1 MPFDDANSMLS
12 ASMEDYLETIFELE
26 QSNRVARARDI
37 ADRMNVQRA
46 SVTGA
51 LRVLSER
58 GLINYSPYSL
68 ITLTG
73 AGRSTAKEIIHRR
86 EVLKD
91 FFGGILHL
99 SPEDA
104 EGIAHRM
111 EHSIESAA
119 IDKLVCFLEFVST
132 CPRTDSRWLDAFK
145 RFCAGEEQ
153 TSDCRTCLEA
163 CIQKAPSEDAASHH
177 VIDKSKSGRL
187 PRVGSPRSL
196 QIDGRSIFSTDEKAS

>member
-1 MPFDDANSMLS
+1 MPFDDANHVLS

-51 LRVLSER
+51 LRVLAER
-58 GLINYSPYSL
+58 GLINYTPYSF

-86 EVLKD
+86 KVLKD
-91 FFGGILHL
+91 FFTGILHL
-99 SPEDA
+99 GAEDA
-104 EGIAHRM
+104 EEIAHRM

-119 IDKLVCFLEFVST
+119 IDKLVCFLEFVSI
-132 CPRTDSRWLDAFK
+132 CPRTDRRWLDAFK
-145 RFCAGEEQ
+145 RFCAREGR
-153 TSDCRTCLEA
+153 TSDCRACLEA
-163 CIQKAPSEDAASHH
+163 CIRKVPPEDAASRH
-177 VIDKSKSGRL
+177 VID
-187 PRVGSPRSL
+187 RSTAAEQL
-196 QIDGRSIFSTDEKAS
+196 A